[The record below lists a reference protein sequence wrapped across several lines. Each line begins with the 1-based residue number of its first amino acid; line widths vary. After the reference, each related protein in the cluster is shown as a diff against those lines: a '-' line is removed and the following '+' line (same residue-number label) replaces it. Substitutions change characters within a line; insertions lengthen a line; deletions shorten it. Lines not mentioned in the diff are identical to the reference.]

1 MKTCVLLVILF
12 AARAGAA
19 DQSLKGF
26 LTLPAVISPSEEL
39 ELEPLDPKTT
49 PPGGEWTI
57 AGAKASEEN
66 GRLRV
71 RLPAGLKIGAKIAVS
86 YRDPRGRRIVDAP
99 DVKGVRV
106 QPPGASA
113 GRPRINGC
121 SVRGVIG
128 DTVCVCGSFS
138 VASWNGLTIDG
149 KPAGPPVA
157 ASSRVV
163 HLRLPAGIL
172 PGAHVISG
180 DPQLGFRASD
190 QLVIEVLEV
199 RGEIDRAALLRGEQT
214 KLRLLVNGTD
224 QPLPF
229 HIVNKSR
236 DVVRLE
242 GGDDQTI
249 QSSGGDQNR
258 IERTVNARRRGD
270 FQVSY
275 ELAAADPCPCAA
287 NDEPPE
293 DPRSLVPARVLAV
306 IPIAAP
312 AAMLAT
318 AQALAATHGLGVVEV
333 SALASTND
341 GLVIFSIPDATDV
354 LLKVIQLEADPR
366 VRFAQPEYLYQT
378 TAAELSYAKKLMR
391 LDRLDTSLTGEG
403 VSVAV
408 IDSGV
413 DPARAAERI
422 DVTGA
427 GVTADLHGALMAG
440 VILDVAPRA
449 RILGIK
455 ACVPVSAQAIQGRC
469 AASALAKAL
478 DVAIQKHARVLN
490 LSISGPKDKLAPRL
504 IDAAVAGAG
513 IVIAAAGNDGPRGAP
528 GFPAALDNVVAVTAV
543 DAREEIYTQAT
554 PGGFVDLAAPGV
566 DILGAL
572 PGQQSVIFSGTSPA
586 TAYASGV
593 VALMLQHS
601 PGLTQS
607 VLQPLLEHAAKD
619 LGAAGKD
626 PLFGSGLIDSCRA
639 ILQLTGGARLCR

>member
-1 MKTCVLLVILF
+1 MKTWVLLAILL
-12 AARAGAA
+12 AAHASAA
-19 DQSLKGF
+19 EQSLKGF
-26 LTLPAVISPSEEL
+26 LTLPAVISPSEEV

-57 AGAKASEEN
+57 AGVKASEEN

-71 RLPAGLKIGAKIAVS
+71 RMPASLKTGARIAVS
-86 YRDPRGRRIVDAP
+86 YRDPGGRRIVDAP
-99 DVKGVRV
+99 DIKGIRV
-106 QPPGASA
+106 QPPRASV

-121 SVRGVIG
+121 AVRGVIG
-128 DTVCVCGSFS
+128 DIVCVCGSYS
-138 VASWNGLTIDG
+138 AASWNGLAIDG
-149 KPAGPPVA
+149 KPAGRPVA

-163 HLRLPAGIL
+163 HLRLPAGTP
-172 PGAHVISG
+172 PGAHIISG

-190 QLVIEVLEV
+190 QLLIEVLEV

-214 KLRLLVNGTD
+214 KLRLLVFGTD
-224 QPLPF
+224 QRLTF

-236 DVVRLE
+236 DIVRLE
-242 GGDDQTI
+242 GGDEQTV
-249 QSSGGDQNR
+249 QSSGGAQNR
-258 IERTVNARRRGD
+258 IERSVNARRRGD
-270 FQVSY
+270 FQVTY
-275 ELAAADPCPCAA
+275 ELAADPCPCAG

-293 DPRSLVPARVLAV
+293 DPRGLVPARVLAV
-306 IPIAAP
+306 IPLATP
-312 AAMLAT
+312 QAMLAT
-318 AQALAATHGLGVVEV
+318 AQALAVAHGLGVVEV
-333 SALASTND
+333 SALQSTND

-354 LLKVIQLEADPR
+354 LLKVIELEADPR
-366 VRFAQPEYLYQT
+366 VRFAQPEYLYET
-378 TAAELSYAKKLMR
+378 TAGELSYARKLMR

-413 DPARAAERI
+413 DHSRATEQV
-422 DVTGA
+422 DVTGS
-427 GVTADLHGALMAG
+427 GVTADLHGTLMAG

-469 AASALAKAL
+469 TASALAKAL
-478 DVAIQKHARVLN
+478 DVAIQKHVRVLN
-490 LSISGPKDKLAPRL
+490 LSLSGPKDKLAPRL

-513 IVIAAAGNDGPRGAP
+513 LVVAAAGNGGPSGEP
-528 GFPAALDNVVAVTAV
+528 GFPAALDNVVAVTAI
-543 DAREEIYTQAT
+543 DAREEIYAQAT
-554 PGGFVDLAAPGV
+554 PGGYIDLAAPGV

-601 PGLTQS
+601 PGLTQP
-607 VLQPLLEHAAKD
+607 VLQPLLEQSAKD
-619 LGAAGKD
+619 LGVPGKD
-626 PLFGSGLIDSCRA
+626 PRFGSGLIDGCRA
-639 ILQLTGGARLCR
+639 MLQLTGGARLCH